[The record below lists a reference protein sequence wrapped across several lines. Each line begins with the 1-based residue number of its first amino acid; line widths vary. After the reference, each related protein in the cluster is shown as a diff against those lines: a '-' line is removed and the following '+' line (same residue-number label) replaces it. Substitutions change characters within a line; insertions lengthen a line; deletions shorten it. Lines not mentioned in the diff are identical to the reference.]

1 MNTHGWMRI
10 ALVGAV
16 MLAASCTAA
25 PRQRPLP
32 IGAVNKGPGT
42 VTQAREYLQGR
53 WSLVSMELFPPN
65 EPAIHVV
72 GSGQLVYDDFANM
85 TVNLRVDEA
94 TARLFERIGIAA
106 PNGVIAT
113 TGRTLVDM
121 TSRTLSYTLEGQQ
134 AVRPAT
140 HPLDTNRPRYWEVDG
155 KTLTLRTKDD
165 SGKVISVA
173 VWRKE

>member
-1 MNTHGWMRI
+1 MATPGWMRI
-10 ALVGAV
+10 VLVGAV
-16 MLAASCTAA
+16 MLGASCTAA

-32 IGAVNKGPGT
+32 IGAVN
-42 VTQAREYLQGR
+42 LQGR

-65 EPAIHVV
+65 EAAIHVV
-72 GSGQLVYDDFANM
+72 GSGQLVYDDFANL
-85 TVNLRVDEA
+85 TVDLRVDEA
-94 TARLFERIGIAA
+94 TARLFERIGISA
-106 PNGVIAT
+106 PNGVIST
-113 TGRTLVDM
+113 SGRTLVDM

-155 KTLTLRTKDD
+155 NTLTLRTKDD
-165 SGKVISVA
+165 TGKVISVA

>member
-1 MNTHGWMRI
+1 MANHGWMRL
-10 ALVGAV
+10 ALVCWV
-16 MLAASCTAA
+16 MVTVSCAGA

-32 IGAVNKGPGT
+32 IGATNKGPGT

-85 TVNLRVDEA
+85 TVDLRVDEA

-106 PNGVIAT
+106 PNGVIST

-121 TSRTLSYTLEGQQ
+121 TSRTLSYALEGQQ

>member
-1 MNTHGWMRI
+1 MATPGWMRI
-10 ALVGAV
+10 VLVGAV
-16 MLAASCTAA
+16 MLGASCTAA

-65 EPAIHVV
+65 EAAIHVV
-72 GSGQLVYDDFANM
+72 GSGQLVYDDFANL
-85 TVNLRVDEA
+85 TVDLRVDEA
-94 TARLFERIGIAA
+94 TARLFERIGISA
-106 PNGVIAT
+106 PNGVIST
-113 TGRTLVDM
+113 SGRTLVDM

-155 KTLTLRTKDD
+155 NTLTLRTKDD
-165 SGKVISVA
+165 TGKVISVA